1 MCGNEQAFSAAYN
14 KKIKKHSNLCTVI
27 TAFQKQQGKSLSEW
41 GKDAYLN
48 NHIHFSS
55 TFVQVSRW
63 IILQKSV
70 LSV

>member
-14 KKIKKHSNLCTVI
+14 KKIKKHTVI